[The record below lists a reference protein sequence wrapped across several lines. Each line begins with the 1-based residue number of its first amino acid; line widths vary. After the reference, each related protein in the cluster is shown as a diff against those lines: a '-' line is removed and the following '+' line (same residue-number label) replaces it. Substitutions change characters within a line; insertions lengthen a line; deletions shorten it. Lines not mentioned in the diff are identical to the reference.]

1 MSDLVDF
8 YYKTYMILCDE
19 NPLQMKQALELNVQE
34 ALFYLSY
41 MVRKNREAQ
50 ARLQKQKI

>member
-1 MSDLVDF
+1 MGDLVDF